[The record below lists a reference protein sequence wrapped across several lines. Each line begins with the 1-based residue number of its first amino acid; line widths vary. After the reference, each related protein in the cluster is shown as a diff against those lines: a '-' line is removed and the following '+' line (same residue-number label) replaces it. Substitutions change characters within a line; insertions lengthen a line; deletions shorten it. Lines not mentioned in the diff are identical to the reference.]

1 MPASRR
7 RGEPGKSSSPLS
19 SVFSRPA
26 LAGVPADFSEQKNNS
41 RRPQTGRTEGKK

>member
-26 LAGVPADFSEQKNNS
+26 LAGVPADFSMQHTEQLEYE
-41 RRPQTGRTEGKK
+41 RVAF